1 LAVQRRR
8 RFIREHCT
16 GIEDRLG
23 RILNL
28 KGFSRFLVI
37 GEKKVFGEIA
47 EIVKTANEASQILKR
62 MLKEPN
68 LETLVPENAKM
79 AEVEKRADEL
89 AFRVRR
95 DITDGA
101 VNPTVLDN
109 LLECVEVADGM
120 VDKYHYLAR
129 ELTRIARVKLDQS
142 LNRIATVDA
151 AFLSMLELADES
163 TAKLLELLAEGE
175 MNEIRRERREIEQL
189 EEKGDEIKD
198 DSFDELYRQAPGMHY
213 LYFAHYSDVL
223 YTMDDILDACED
235 LADLA
240 VAIITSI
247 SK

>member
-1 LAVQRRR
+1 M
-8 RFIREHCT
+8 
-16 GIEDRLG
+16 
-23 RILNL
+23 ILHL
-28 KGFSRFLVI
+28 KGLSRLLVV
-37 GEKKVFGEIA
+37 GEEKIFGEIA
-47 EIVKTANEASQILKR
+47 EIVKIANEANQILNR
-62 MLKEPN
+62 MFTEHR
-68 LETLVPENAKM
+68 LEALLFENAKM
-79 AEVEKRADEL
+79 AEVEKRADDL
-89 AFRVRR
+89 AFSVRR

-129 ELTRIARVKLDQS
+129 ELTRMARAKSDESVNRVAIADS
-142 LNRIATVDA
+142 

-163 TAKLLELLAEGE
+163 AAKLLELLVEAE
-175 MNEIRRERREIEQL
+175 MNRIRGIRSEIEEL

-198 DSFDELYRQAPGMHY
+198 DSFDELYQMAPSMHY

-223 YTMDDILDACED
+223 YALDGILDACED

-240 VAIITSI
+240 VAVITSI